1 MINKCTDNIS
11 LVPVSC
17 KLYKMLCKQSLNACL
32 LTSLILLGEKM
43 TLSISVLLSLTV
55 FLLVIVELIPST
67 SSAVPLIGKYML
79 FTMVFVIASI
89 IITVIVINTHH
100 RSPSTHT
107 MPPWIRKVCFLFLL
121 STCDHLKCHCCF
133 CDYLLWLI
141 KEVQIEWNRKN
152 HVSVWLSG
160 LHWNHSQHDV
170 LLNNETTKSGDT
182 SEEVVS
188 YRHGHLW
195 HLWWDYS

>member
-1 MINKCTDNIS
+1 MILRVFFMT
-11 LVPVSC
+11 
-17 KLYKMLCKQSLNACL
+17 
-32 LTSLILLGEKM
+32 GEKM

-107 MPPWIRKVCFLFLL
+107 MPHWVRKVSSMAWHICWFPLNAPYFIGRF
-121 STCDHLKCHCCF
+121 SNKSQ
-133 CDYLLWLI
+133 
-141 KEVQIEWNRKN
+141 KELGK
-152 HVSVWLSG
+152 
-160 LHWNHSQHDV
+160 
-170 LLNNETTKSGDT
+170 
-182 SEEVVS
+182 
-188 YRHGHLW
+188 
-195 HLWWDYS
+195 

>member
-1 MINKCTDNIS
+1 M
-11 LVPVSC
+11 
-17 KLYKMLCKQSLNACL
+17 L
-32 LTSLILLGEKM
+32 LTSKNIHHPHLSPVIPGNSHLGAGADAVRPPGLPSLVTALDAGTANAHSCLCEQLSPTPCFSNKCSLYWMIGAAMIWVGFFMTGEKM

-107 MPPWIRKVCFLFLL
+107 MPHWVRKVS
-121 STCDHLKCHCCF
+121 STPWHICCF
-133 CDYLLWLI
+133 PLNSACFI
-141 KEVQIEWNRKN
+141 GSFSNKSQK
-152 HVSVWLSG
+152 G
-160 LHWNHSQHDV
+160 LGQ
-170 LLNNETTKSGDT
+170 
-182 SEEVVS
+182 
-188 YRHGHLW
+188 
-195 HLWWDYS
+195 

>member
-1 MINKCTDNIS
+1 
-11 LVPVSC
+11 
-17 KLYKMLCKQSLNACL
+17 
-32 LTSLILLGEKM
+32 M

-107 MPPWIRKVCFLFLL
+107 MPGWVRKVRTDTA
-121 STCDHLKCHCCF
+121 SSVHETEH
-133 CDYLLWLI
+133 
-141 KEVQIEWNRKN
+141 EVDI
-152 HVSVWLSG
+152 
-160 LHWNHSQHDV
+160 SQSS
-170 LLNNETTKSGDT
+170 NEAGASDIP
-182 SEEVVS
+182 
-188 YRHGHLW
+188 
-195 HLWWDYS
+195 

>member
-1 MINKCTDNIS
+1 
-11 LVPVSC
+11 
-17 KLYKMLCKQSLNACL
+17 
-32 LTSLILLGEKM
+32 M

-107 MPPWIRKVCFLFLL
+107 MPDWVRKVSRNTLIVDVTDWSCRSLLTAPGDCCSGAMLSPSVHLPNCNTKTSVSLF
-121 STCDHLKCHCCF
+121 
-133 CDYLLWLI
+133 Y
-141 KEVQIEWNRKN
+141 
-152 HVSVWLSG
+152 
-160 LHWNHSQHDV
+160 
-170 LLNNETTKSGDT
+170 
-182 SEEVVS
+182 
-188 YRHGHLW
+188 
-195 HLWWDYS
+195 